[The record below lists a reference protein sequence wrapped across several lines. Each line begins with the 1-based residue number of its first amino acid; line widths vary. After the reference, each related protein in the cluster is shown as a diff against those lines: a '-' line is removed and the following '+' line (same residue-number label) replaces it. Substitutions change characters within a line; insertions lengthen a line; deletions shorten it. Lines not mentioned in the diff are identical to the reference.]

1 MPPPPP
7 RFDGT
12 IAKADDGEKRAMPP
26 PPPLFSA
33 RKMEG
38 AEKHEGDLA
47 PAARA
52 EPPADAS
59 RAPAGGYE
67 VPEWGGP
74 SSADFSLE
82 VLKDGAIVDVVDCR
96 GRGCVTLGRTPDND
110 VVLEHPSSSRTHAAI
125 QFARGGSEAFVFDN
139 ASTHGTFVNKRRLKA
154 RVHAPVFVGDQIRF
168 GQSSRVFV
176 VAGASELMPEEGLSR
191 DERRRL
197 RALEKMSEAE
207 RTRSS
212 GSSGAH
218 GLDASSRDARGGG
231 DWGMDDEDD
240 RPSESA
246 LKLAAL
252 DWRDHAGA
260 LSEKQEKQKEKIRR
274 KEEKARALRTESER
288 ISAKESESTP
298 LTQGQRVTLA
308 RNESALEKLE
318 EEIEDA
324 DEALNESIRASLGGA
339 AAKTRGARPRRDV
352 AGSDSEDA
360 RGSDSDDD
368 FYDRTASAT
377 ARRQKKEQRRKQ
389 AREGKE
395 GNRRGRGVPN
405 ESENAPVAV
414 ETAATLWEKK
424 SVVAAALEASK
435 ATLAEAEARSKAAR
449 SNRALPSGGVEGDAG
464 DVSNEKTE
472 NDGEAPDDLDAF
484 MITVARARDE
494 EATADATKRV
504 AEKEAELARL
514 DRLLRLADPRGEFAP
529 GSDMQRSVERL
540 AEEARARVAADEQ
553 SARRRIAAKAQA
565 QAARAAAEAER
576 ARLAEWEKRG
586 ELTAKRAFA
595 GSGANG
601 VNGGGV
607 AAVAAAPASADQAS
621 AAANAALP
629 VGMSTAQERKTLF
642 EKAAAGGESAV
653 PANRSVPASARSID
667 GGSSGVPSAPDDDGF
682 LAPEQLRAAH
692 LGGSGGPAGL
702 EIRAPKRRKGD
713 DAARGSVAAAAEARV
728 ADDVRRL
735 LGGGGGFDAGDGDG
749 DGDGADAT
757 GFTVPQ
763 GQSGDG
769 RTSLN
774 DKLGY

>member
-1 MPPPPP
+1 
-7 RFDGT
+7 
-12 IAKADDGEKRAMPP
+12 MPP

-74 SSADFSLE
+74 SSADVSLE
-82 VLKDGAIVDVVDCR
+82 VLTDGAIVDVVDCR

-168 GQSSRVFV
+168 GQSSRIFV

-252 DWRDHAGA
+252 DWRDHVGA

-339 AAKTRGARPRRDV
+339 AAKTRGARARRDV

-389 AREGKE
+389 AREG
-395 GNRRGRGVPN
+395 NRRGRGLN
-405 ESENAPVAV
+405 ESEDAPVAV

-424 SVVAAALEASK
+424 SVAAAALEASK
-435 ATLAEAEARSKAAR
+435 ATLAEAEARKAAR
-449 SNRALPSGGVEGDAG
+449 SNRALPSGGVEGDVPG
-464 DVSNEKTE
+464 DVPETPRRFERKRNRKRWRSARRPGRVHGFRRTRARRGGRRRTRRSASPRRKPSSRDWTACSPRRPARRVRARIGHAAERR
-472 NDGEAPDDLDAF
+472 APGGGG
-484 MITVARARDE
+484 ARAR
-494 EATADATKRV
+494 RRGR
-504 AEKEAELARL
+504 AERAAQ
-514 DRLLRLADPRGEFAP
+514 DRGQGA
-529 GSDMQRSVERL
+529 GSGG
-540 AEEARARVAADEQ
+540 
-553 SARRRIAAKAQA
+553 ARRRRGG
-565 QAARAAAEAER
+565 ARAPRRVGKARR
-576 ARLAEWEKRG
+576 AHR
-586 ELTAKRAFA
+586 
-595 GSGANG
+595 
-601 VNGGGV
+601 
-607 AAVAAAPASADQAS
+607 Q
-621 AAANAALP
+621 
-629 VGMSTAQERKTLF
+629 
-642 EKAAAGGESAV
+642 
-653 PANRSVPASARSID
+653 
-667 GGSSGVPSAPDDDGF
+667 
-682 LAPEQLRAAH
+682 
-692 LGGSGGPAGL
+692 
-702 EIRAPKRRKGD
+702 
-713 DAARGSVAAAAEARV
+713 ARV
-728 ADDVRRL
+728 CRERSERSERRWRRRRRRRAGIGRPGER
-735 LGGGGGFDAGDGDG
+735 GGDCGAPRRRVHRAGEEN
-749 DGDGADAT
+749 A
-757 GFTVPQ
+757 F
-763 GQSGDG
+763 
-769 RTSLN
+769 
-774 DKLGY
+774 

>member
-12 IAKADDGEKRAMPP
+12 IAKADDGHKRAMPP

-82 VLKDGAIVDVVDCR
+82 VLKDGAIVDIVDCR

-274 KEEKARALRTESER
+274 KEEKVRALRTESER

-298 LTQGQRVTLA
+298 LTQGQRATLA

-395 GNRRGRGVPN
+395 GNRRGRGLN

-424 SVVAAALEASK
+424 SVAAAALEASK
-435 ATLAEAEARSKAAR
+435 ATLAEAEAR

-540 AEEARARVAADEQ
+540 AEAARARVAADEQ

-601 VNGGGV
+601 ANGGGV

-629 VGMSTAQERKTLF
+629 VGVSTAQERKTLF

>member
-1 MPPPPP
+1 
-7 RFDGT
+7 
-12 IAKADDGEKRAMPP
+12 
-26 PPPLFSA
+26 
-33 RKMEG
+33 MEG

-110 VVLEHPSSSRTHAAI
+110 VVLEHPSSSRTHAVI
-125 QFARGGSEAFVFDN
+125 QFARGGAEAFVFDN

-395 GNRRGRGVPN
+395 GNRRGRGLN

-424 SVVAAALEASK
+424 SVAAAALEASK

-540 AEEARARVAADEQ
+540 AEAARARLAADEQ

-586 ELTAKRAFA
+586 ELTAKRAFS

-601 VNGGGV
+601 ANGGG
-607 AAVAAAPASADQAS
+607 VAAAPASADQAT

-629 VGMSTAQERKTLF
+629 VGVSTAQERK
-642 EKAAAGGESAV
+642 KRAAAVPESTAV

-667 GGSSGVPSAPDDDGF
+667 GGSSGVP
-682 LAPEQLRAAH
+682 L
-692 LGGSGGPAGL
+692 GSG
-702 EIRAPKRRKGD
+702 
-713 DAARGSVAAAAEARV
+713 
-728 ADDVRRL
+728 
-735 LGGGGGFDAGDGDG
+735 
-749 DGDGADAT
+749 
-757 GFTVPQ
+757 
-763 GQSGDG
+763 
-769 RTSLN
+769 
-774 DKLGY
+774 

>member
-12 IAKADDGEKRAMPP
+12 IAKADDGDKRAMPP

-52 EPPADAS
+52 EPPADAP

-176 VAGASELMPEEGLSR
+176 VSGASELMPEEGLSR

-274 KEEKARALRTESER
+274 KEEKVRALRTESER

-339 AAKTRGARPRRDV
+339 AAKRAARERGATSPGPTRKTRAARTRTTTSTTAPPPRPR
-352 AGSDSEDA
+352 G
-360 RGSDSDDD
+360 G
-368 FYDRTASAT
+368 
-377 ARRQKKEQRRKQ
+377 KERRKQ
-389 AREGKE
+389 AREG
-395 GNRRGRGVPN
+395 NRRGRGLNNPRT
-405 ESENAPVAV
+405 PVAV

-424 SVVAAALEASK
+424 SVAAAVEASK
-435 ATLAEAEARSKAAR
+435 ATLAERRRGRRRVRTSFLLERR
-449 SNRALPSGGVEGDAG
+449 RWRRGRPGTVALR
-464 DVSNEKTE
+464 TE
-472 NDGEAPDDLDAF
+472 TKLERWRAPDDLDAF
-484 MITVARARDE
+484 MVSVARARRGGDGGR
-494 EATADATKRV
+494 DARV

-514 DRLLRLADPRGEFAP
+514 DRLLRLADPRGGSRPDRTCSGASAP
-529 GSDMQRSVERL
+529 GGG
-540 AEEARARVAADEQ
+540 ARARRRGRAERAAQDRGQ
-553 SARRRIAAKAQA
+553 GAGS
-565 QAARAAAEAER
+565 AARAAAEAR
-576 ARLAEWEKRG
+576 SARLAEWEKRG
-586 ELTAKRAFA
+586 ELTASARLRERSERSERWRRRRRRRAGIGRPGERGGECGAPRRRVHRA
-595 GSGANG
+595 GGK
-601 VNGGGV
+601 
-607 AAVAAAPASADQAS
+607 P
-621 AAANAALP
+621 
-629 VGMSTAQERKTLF
+629 F
-642 EKAAAGGESAV
+642 EKAAAEVGGS
-653 PANRSVPASARSID
+653 ANRSVPTSRGID
-667 GGSSGVPSAPDDDGF
+667 GGSSASPAPKDDDGV
-682 LAPEQLRAAH
+682 PRAERSARRI
-692 LGGSGGPAGL
+692 SAVPAV
-702 EIRAPKRRKGD
+702 P
-713 DAARGSVAAAAEARV
+713 RG
-728 ADDVRRL
+728 
-735 LGGGGGFDAGDGDG
+735 
-749 DGDGADAT
+749 
-757 GFTVPQ
+757 
-763 GQSGDG
+763 
-769 RTSLN
+769 
-774 DKLGY
+774 

>member
-1 MPPPPP
+1 M
-7 RFDGT
+7 
-12 IAKADDGEKRAMPP
+12 
-26 PPPLFSA
+26 
-33 RKMEG
+33 
-38 AEKHEGDLA
+38 
-47 PAARA
+47 
-52 EPPADAS
+52 
-59 RAPAGGYE
+59 
-67 VPEWGGP
+67 
-74 SSADFSLE
+74 
-82 VLKDGAIVDVVDCR
+82 LKDGAIVDVVDCR

-110 VVLEHPSSSRTHAAI
+110 VVLEHPSSSRFHAAI

-168 GQSSRVFV
+168 GQSSRIFV

-252 DWRDHAGA
+252 DWRDHVGA

-339 AAKTRGARPRRDV
+339 AAKTRGARARRDV

-389 AREGKE
+389 AREG
-395 GNRRGRGVPN
+395 NRRGRGLN
-405 ESENAPVAV
+405 ESEDVPVAV

-435 ATLAEAEARSKAAR
+435 ATLAEAEARKAAR
-449 SNRALPSGGVEGDAG
+449 SNRALPSGGVEGDVPG
-464 DVSNEKTE
+464 DVPETRGALNGNETG
-472 NDGEAPDDLDAF
+472 NDGEAHDDLDAF
-484 MITVARARDE
+484 MVSVARARDE

-540 AEEARARVAADEQ
+540 AEEARARSPRTSRARGAG
-553 SARRRIAAKAQA
+553 SRPRRRLRRRARRRRGG
-565 QAARAAAEAER
+565 ARAPRRVGKARRAHRQARVCRER
-576 ARLAEWEKRG
+576 
-586 ELTAKRAFA
+586 
-595 GSGANG
+595 SCGA
-601 VNGGGV
+601 NGGGV
-607 AAVAAAPASADQAS
+607 AAVAAAAGRRSADQAS

-629 VGMSTAQERKTLF
+629 VGVSTAQERKTLF

-667 GGSSGVPSAPDDDGF
+667 GGSSGVPPAFFKDDVGF

-692 LGGSGGPAGL
+692 LGGSGGSAGL

-713 DAARGSVAAAAEARV
+713 NAARGSVAAAAEARV

-749 DGDGADAT
+749 DGDGDGADAT

>member
-82 VLKDGAIVDVVDCR
+82 VLKDGAIVDIVDCR

-110 VVLEHPSSSRTHAAI
+110 VVLEHPSSSRTHAVI
-125 QFARGGSEAFVFDN
+125 QFARGGAEAFVFDN

-424 SVVAAALEASK
+424 SVAAAALEASK
-435 ATLAEAEARSKAAR
+435 ATLAEAEARKAAR

-540 AEEARARVAADEQ
+540 AEAARARVAADEQ

-586 ELTAKRAFA
+586 ELTAKRAFS

-601 VNGGGV
+601 ANGGG
-607 AAVAAAPASADQAS
+607 VAAAPASADQAS

-629 VGMSTAQERKTLF
+629 VGVSTAQERK
-642 EKAAAGGESAV
+642 KRAAAVPESTAV